1 MKHCGKKKKD
11 KETSKMKHCAK
22 KKKDKETYLSSTLI
36 ISLRYCILF
45 LTVYR
50 FRRVTFVLLNRV
62 KHKKLN
68 QPMVELS
75 FG

>member
-1 MKHCGKKKKD
+1 MKHCG
-11 KETSKMKHCAK
+11 K

-36 ISLRYCILF
+36 IPSRYFILF

-50 FRRVTFVLLNRV
+50 FRRVTFVLLNRG
-62 KHKKLN
+62 KHQKLN
-68 QPMVELS
+68 QPIVELS